1 MPEQN
6 NTASGTRRRR
16 QQPVDNTFAHVQ
28 PQATEIERAVLGAL
42 MIDKDAYAVVCEL
55 LYPESFYE
63 PRNQKIYTA
72 IRELSMH
79 ELPVDVW
86 TVTEQLAK
94 QGDLEDV
101 GGPGYVTELSSRVA
115 SSANIE
121 YHARII
127 AQKSL
132 ARQLISFS
140 SNIQTKAFDET
151 IDVDD
156 LMQEAE
162 GSLFELG
169 QRNMKKDYTPP
180 TLSSLPDVL
189 RWVRH
194 RLRCRWPRILP
205 PTIKCR
211 WLFSRLKCRTCSW

>member
-1 MPEQN
+1 MYYFDFVESTLARKNPNFYLVFRSLIRTFVVPKSKDTMPEQN

-140 SNIQTKAFDET
+140 SNIQTKAFESCSHHRPKVVGTSAHLLLEQYPDE
-151 IDVDD
+151 
-156 LMQEAE
+156 
-162 GSLFELG
+162 SL
-169 QRNMKKDYTPP
+169 
-180 TLSSLPDVL
+180 
-189 RWVRH
+189 
-194 RLRCRWPRILP
+194 
-205 PTIKCR
+205 
-211 WLFSRLKCRTCSW
+211 